1 MSDQT
6 VLIRFK
12 GEDDVSST
20 AKTVEESVSNVGR
33 VAEQSGGKFSS
44 MSTIASGALTQI
56 GMSLTTFAGDM
67 AIKALG
73 AVTDFVSGSIAE
85 AAEWQSAFSQTE
97 AVIAST
103 GSAAGLTAKEM
114 ADMAVAM
121 SASSGTSLFAD
132 DAILGAQNVLATFT
146 QIKGETFAGATQG
159 ILDMSQALGQDL
171 QSSSMQVGKALN
183 DPIKGVAALSR
194 VGVNF
199 SEDQKAM
206 IQSLQ
211 ETGDMAGAQQVI
223 LDELTTQFG
232 GSASAAVDTYAGQQI
247 ILQEKMAGIQ
257 QTLGEALLPIMLQFG
272 TFLSDTLVPILGSV
286 ITSIS
291 EWINGMN
298 ESGTVSGVFETIK
311 SGIAAIPGIFAEIG
325 VYMGMVQVWAQPITD
340 AFMNLV
346 NTAVP
351 ALAMLGGA
359 ILSVFASPEFQ
370 GALATILPLLS
381 SMADV
386 IKNALVLAFNAG
398 AIAWSYLI
406 QGFQFLWPYV
416 QTILNSMYSLVT
428 IVFTAFTGIFNAF
441 ALLLSGD
448 FTGAWNTLSTTVQ
461 TAVENIWKWIQDTF
475 GKVDTFLGTIG
486 DKFSEIGSEIV
497 AGIAKG
503 ISDGAEKI
511 KTAAL
516 NAANAAYDAMK
527 TALGIASPSQLMSDK
542 IGLPISQGV
551 AAGIIKGSGFV
562 TSASGLVVQ
571 GAAAATTNNYYQL
584 SASYSQNQ
592 SEGSIISDLQRM
604 QIQFGGIL

>member
-12 GEDDVSST
+12 GEDEVSST
-20 AKTVEESVSNVGR
+20 AKTVEDSVSNVGR

-44 MSTIASGALTQI
+44 MSQIASGALMQI
-56 GMSLTTFAGDM
+56 GMSAVTLAADLGV
-67 AIKALG
+67 KALG
-73 AVTDFVSGSIAE
+73 AVTDFVKGSIQE
-85 AAEWQSAFSQTE
+85 ASEWQSAYAQTE

-103 GSAAGLTAKEM
+103 GAAAGLTAKQM

-121 SASSGTSLFAD
+121 SASAGMSLFSD
-132 DAILGAQNVLATFT
+132 DAILGATNVLATFT
-146 QIKGETFAGATQG
+146 QIKGASFGGATQA

-183 DPIKGVAALSR
+183 DPIKGIAALSR
-194 VGVNF
+194 VGVTF

-223 LDELTTQFG
+223 LDELSREFG
-232 GSASAAVDTYAGQQI
+232 GSASAAVDTYAGQQVV
-247 ILQEKMAGIQ
+247 LQEKFAGMQ
-257 QTLGEALLPIMLQFG
+257 QTLGEALLPIMMQFG
-272 TFLSDTLVPILGSV
+272 TFMSDTLVPILASLILSV
-286 ITSIS
+286 S
-291 EWINGMN
+291 EWITGMN
-298 ESGTVSGVFETIK
+298 KSGTISGIFENIK
-311 SGIAAIPGIFAEIG
+311 RAIAAIPGIFQQIG
-325 VYMGMVQVWAQPITD
+325 VYMGMVQVYAEPITT

-351 ALAMLGGA
+351 ALVMLGGT
-359 ILSVFASPEFQ
+359 LMSVFASSEFQ
-370 GALATILPLLS
+370 GALATMLPLLGS
-381 SMADV
+381 IADV
-386 IKNALVLAFNAG
+386 IKNALVLAFTAG
-398 AIAWSYLI
+398 AVAWTLLV
-406 QGFQFLWPYV
+406 QGFQFLWPYI
-416 QTILNSMYSLVT
+416 QTILGSFYSYVT

-441 ALLLSGD
+441 SLLLKGD
-448 FTGAWNTLSTTVQ
+448 FSGAFTTLNTTVN
-461 TAVENIWKWIQDTF
+461 TAVGSIWTFIQDTF
-475 GKVDTFLGTIG
+475 AKISTFLGTIG
-486 DKFSEIGSEIV
+486 AKFSEIGSQIV
-497 AGIAKG
+497 AGIAEG
-503 ISDGAEKI
+503 IKNGADKI

-527 TALGIASPSQLMSDK
+527 SALGISSPSALMADK

-562 TSASGLVVQ
+562 SSASALVVQ
-571 GAAAATTNNYYQL
+571 AGASATTNNYYQL
-584 SASYSQNQ
+584 SASYAQNQ

>member
-20 AKTVEESVSNVGR
+20 AKTVEESVSNVGK
-33 VAEQSGGKFSS
+33 VAEQSGSKFSS
-44 MSTIASGALTQI
+44 MSTVASGALMQI

-67 AIKALG
+67 AVKALG

-85 AAEWQSAFSQTE
+85 AAEWQSAFAQTE

-103 GSAAGLTAKEM
+103 GGAAGITAKEM

-121 SASSGTSLFAD
+121 SASAGTSLFSD

-146 QIKGETFAGATQG
+146 QIKGASFGGATQA

-183 DPIKGVAALSR
+183 DPIKGVSALSR

-199 SEDQKAM
+199 SDKQKAM
-206 IQSLQ
+206 IKTLQ
-211 ETGDMAGAQQVI
+211 DTGDMAGAQQVI
-223 LDELTTQFG
+223 LDELSTQFG
-232 GSASAAVDTYAGQQI
+232 GSASAAVNTYAGQQI

-325 VYMGMVQVWAQPITD
+325 VYMGMVQVWAEPITT

-359 ILSVFASPEFQ
+359 IMSVFASPEFQ

-398 AIAWSYLI
+398 AIAWGLLV
-406 QGFQFLWPYV
+406 QGFQFLWPYI
-416 QTILNSMYSLVT
+416 QTILSSFYNLVT
-428 IVFTAFTGIFNAF
+428 VVFTAFTGIFNAF
-441 ALLLSGD
+441 SLLLSGD
-448 FTGAWNTLSTTVQ
+448 FSGAWSTLSTTVQ
-461 TAVENIWKWIQDTF
+461 TAVENIWKWVQDTF
-475 GKVDTFLGTIG
+475 SKIDTFLGTIG
-486 DKFSEIGSEIV
+486 DKFSEIGTQIV
-497 AGIAKG
+497 EGIATG
-503 ISDGAEKI
+503 IKNGAESI

-516 NAANAAYDAMK
+516 EAANGAYEAMK
-527 TALGIASPSQLMSDK
+527 SALGIASPSKLMADS

-562 TSASGLVVQ
+562 NSAAGLVMQ
-571 GAAAATTNNYYQL
+571 AGTNATVNNYYQL
-584 SASYSQNQ
+584 SASYANSQ

-604 QIQFGGIL
+604 QIQYGGIL